1 MSNAL
6 AAYYTY
12 LALEER
18 ERARVFR
25 KFGYYASAQVIERR
39 AERHE
44 DRAAV
49 ETSRA
54 GESRDSSAPSVSPL
68 PPT

>member
-25 KFGYYASAQVIERR
+25 KFGYYASAQAIERR

-44 DRAAV
+44 NRAAL

-54 GESRDSSAPSVSPL
+54 EESCDSPAPSVSPL